1 MKGHTAMHIEV
12 RTDRHVAADAQLL
25 QQVTEEVAAL
35 LARFADQL
43 TRVEVH
49 LGDVNADKGGTTDR
63 RCVAE
68 ARLAG
73 QPPLAVTH
81 HAATLTEAYRG
92 AARQLQRLLDTR
104 LARAESR
111 RGRESIRHRKPID
124 APATG

>member
-1 MKGHTAMHIEV
+1 MHIEV
-12 RTDRHVAADAQLL
+12 RTDRHVDADVRLL
-25 QQVTEEVAAL
+25 QQVGEEVAAL

-49 LGDVNADKGGTTDR
+49 LGDVNAEKGGSADR
-63 RCVAE
+63 RCVME

-73 QPPLAVTH
+73 QTPLAVTH

-92 AARQLQRLLDTR
+92 GARQLQRLLDTR

-111 RGRESIRHRKPID
+111 RGRESIRHRRQTHTS
-124 APATG
+124 APGSPAP